1 MLLILRKFQ
10 VLCWRGS
17 FLLAAL
23 FWGLLLTV
31 ITEFLSLLK
40 WLDFWHLVGAWGI
53 VLLLLWLI
61 LAFGNWNFLEV
72 RQDLHGLSISRFE
85 LSLLVGVFLMV
96 VIIGVIAWV
105 APPNTWDSMTYHM
118 SRVIHWMQNKS
129 VVFYP
134 TAILRQ
140 LHSNPWSE
148 FAILHFQIL
157 SGGDRFANLIQW
169 FSMLGSLVG
178 VSLLAKELGA
188 TSRGQIF
195 APVVCATIPMGIL
208 QGSSTQTDYVVS
220 FWLVCFVYFALLL
233 RKRANFHSAFGTG
246 AALGLAILTKATA
259 YIFTFPFLAWLGL
272 SSIRHFNV
280 KRILFI
286 ALALVIAF
294 SVNFGHYARN
304 FDLYGSPLGPGK
316 EGPNYV
322 YTNDIFSF
330 AAVTSNLIRNIGLH
344 LCSPHSRVNAALDNT
359 ISVLHK
365 FIGIS
370 SNDERTT
377 WNTEKFCVPKISYH
391 EDNAG
396 NPIHLLIIAMS
407 LIFYMCQRHSEHDL
421 GQYIYPLLLACL
433 LFCVYLKWQPW
444 HSRLH
449 LPIFVLFAPFTGL
462 MISRIRGSLV
472 VTLIMALLLGT
483 SLQCIFYNT
492 TRPILGRDN
501 IFTKSRMKQYFTSRP
516 SLFEPYKEAVQI
528 ISELHGSDIG
538 LIIGGNDWE
547 YPLWVLL
554 REKTNKIIRLEHVN
568 VTNISQKYDKNHID
582 TLSQCAIF
590 AINVDPLRQVSI
602 GDVNYLRKWSY
613 DSVSVYTPSPSAWF
627 SRAAQHSSQRA
638 GIPLRTLR

>member
-10 VLCWRGS
+10 VLCWRSS

-23 FWGLLLTV
+23 LWGLLLTA

-96 VIIGVIAWV
+96 VMIGVIAWA

-157 SGGDRFANLIQW
+157 SGGDRFANFIQW

-178 VSLLAKELGA
+178 VSLLAKELKA
-188 TSRGQIF
+188 TIRGQIF
-195 APVVCATIPMGIL
+195 AAVACATIPMGIL

-220 FWLVCFVYFALLL
+220 FWLVCFVYFAMLL
-233 RKRANFHSAFGTG
+233 RKRANFHYAFGTG

-294 SVNFGHYARN
+294 SINFGHYARN

-316 EGPNYV
+316 EGANYV
-322 YTNDIFSF
+322 YANEVFTFS
-330 AAVTSNLIRNIGLH
+330 AVASNLIRNIGLH
-344 LCSPHSRVNAALDNT
+344 LGTPYGRVNAALDNT

-370 SNDERTT
+370 PNDERTT
-377 WNTEKFCVPKISYH
+377 WE
-391 EDNAG
+391 
-396 NPIHLLIIAMS
+396 
-407 LIFYMCQRHSEHDL
+407 
-421 GQYIYPLLLACL
+421 
-433 LFCVYLKWQPW
+433 
-444 HSRLH
+444 
-449 LPIFVLFAPFTGL
+449 
-462 MISRIRGSLV
+462 
-472 VTLIMALLLGT
+472 
-483 SLQCIFYNT
+483 
-492 TRPILGRDN
+492 
-501 IFTKSRMKQYFTSRP
+501 
-516 SLFEPYKEAVQI
+516 
-528 ISELHGSDIG
+528 
-538 LIIGGNDWE
+538 
-547 YPLWVLL
+547 
-554 REKTNKIIRLEHVN
+554 
-568 VTNISQKYDKNHID
+568 
-582 TLSQCAIF
+582 
-590 AINVDPLRQVSI
+590 
-602 GDVNYLRKWSY
+602 
-613 DSVSVYTPSPSAWF
+613 
-627 SRAAQHSSQRA
+627 
-638 GIPLRTLR
+638 